1 MPLLDDSVRNQ
12 MHAYQASILR
22 TLNCPAIVVDGTDN
36 HVHIFCLLSR
46 TENISNIL
54 LKIKRSSSKW
64 IKTKGD
70 KYHKFQWQKGYG
82 VFSVS
87 HSNLAKV
94 KDYILNQQAHHKS
107 ISFEDELRSFFK
119 KHNVEF
125 DEKYVWD

>member
-22 TLNCPAIVVDGTDN
+22 NLNCPAIVVDGTDN

-70 KYHKFQWQKGYG
+70 KYHKFQWQT
-82 VFSVS
+82 SLS
-87 HSNLAKV
+87 AWLQNRDQIPH
-94 KDYILNQQAHHKS
+94 KD
-107 ISFEDELRSFFK
+107 
-119 KHNVEF
+119 
-125 DEKYVWD
+125 